1 VDKIGPFE
9 LNRAHCG
16 DATEMLRRMPDE
28 SVQCC
33 VSSPPYW
40 NFRDYGVVGQIGLE
54 KSIQEYIVKIT
65 TVFEEVRRVL
75 RKDGTC
81 WINLGDSYAGGKIGR
96 TDNTLE
102 ARQNLCRHGH
112 SGINKKAI
120 DGNNNGRQHK
130 PTDGLKP
137 KDLCGIPWRVA
148 FALQAAGWYL
158 RCDVIWSKPNPMPE
172 SVEDRPTKSHEY
184 LFLLAKSQKY
194 YYDAEAIKEP
204 CSQNEMANGFR
215 GGAYTGNETF
225 DNAASGKR
233 KARGNYK
240 VPSGWDQGEGAHGN
254 FHREGRAKPDKQR
267 GHGRR
272 HVGFNDRWDQ
282 MPKSQQC
289 GMMRN
294 KRDVWEIA
302 THAFPEAH
310 FATFPPALVEPCILA
325 GSRPGDVILDPFSG
339 SGTTGMVALQHDR
352 KFIGFDLNPEY
363 CQKLA
368 APRLA
373 AAERGQTLEEYQ
385 AGQLTIFD
393 LEARR

>member
-1 VDKIGPFE
+1 VSVDKIGPFE
-9 LNRAHCG
+9 LNKVHCG
-16 DATEMLRRMPDE
+16 NALKLLRKLPDE

-40 NFRDYGVVGQIGLE
+40 NLRDYGVAGQIGLE
-54 KSIQEYIVKIT
+54 KSMQEYIEKIVS
-65 TVFEEVRRVL
+65 VFEEVRRAL

-81 WINLGDSYAGGKIGR
+81 WINLGDSYAGYWTPDGSTPPSKPSPDFK
-96 TDNTLE
+96 T
-102 ARQNLCRHGH
+102 
-112 SGINKKAI
+112 SGI
-120 DGNNNGRQHK
+120 
-130 PTDGLKP
+130 KP

-158 RCDVIWSKPNPMPE
+158 RSDIIWAKSNPMPE
-172 SVEDRPTKSHEY
+172 SVTDRPTKSHEY

-215 GGAYTGNETF
+215 GGAYTESATF
-225 DNAASGKR
+225 DNATGGKR
-233 KARGNYK
+233 KVRGNYK
-240 VPSGWDQGEGAHGN
+240 VPAGWDQGEGAHGN
-254 FHREGRAKPDKQR
+254 FHREGRAKSDKQR
-267 GHGRR
+267 GHRRR
-272 HVGFNDRWDQ
+272 HDGFNDRWDQ

-289 GMMRN
+289 GMRRN

-325 GSRPGDVILDPFSG
+325 GSKPGDIILDPFAG
-339 SGTTGMVALQHDR
+339 SGTTGIVALQHGR
-352 KFIGFDLNPEY
+352 KFVGFDLNPEY
-363 CQKLA
+363 CKELA
-368 APRLA
+368 TPRLA

-385 AGQLTIFD
+385 AGQMTIFD